1 MPKIRI
7 MIVDDHPIVREG
19 LVSVLKRDDDFEI
32 VGEAP
37 DGRTAVKRAVSLKPD
52 LILMDLRMPE
62 MGGVEAMKEIR
73 ATAPDIKFLVLTTY
87 DTDEHIVGAL
97 EAGAS
102 GYLLKDAPRDDLF
115 NAIRTVARGD
125 ALLQP
130 RVAARLL
137 QHMTGQTQRGNV
149 NNGEEDLSPREIEVL
164 QLVARGYANK
174 EIAARLTI
182 TEATV
187 KTHLA
192 HIFQK
197 LGVNDRTEAV
207 TTAVQRNIIRL

>member
-19 LVSVLKRDDDFEI
+19 LAAVLKRDEDFEVI
-32 VGEAP
+32 GEAA
-37 DGRTAVKRAVSLKPD
+37 DGRAAVKRALSLKPD
-52 LILMDLRMPE
+52 IVLMDLRMPE
-62 MGGVEAMKEIR
+62 LGGVEAMKEIR
-73 ATAPDIKFLVLTTY
+73 QAAPDIRFLVLTTY

-102 GYLLKDAPRDDLF
+102 GYLLKDAPREELF
-115 NAIRTVARGD
+115 NAIRTVFRGD

-137 QHMTGQTQRGNV
+137 QHMTGQTQRAAV
-149 NNGEEDLSPREIEVL
+149 NDGEEDLSPREIEVL

>member
-1 MPKIRI
+1 MSKIRI

-19 LVSVLKRDDDFEI
+19 LVAVLRRDEEFEI
-32 VGEAP
+32 MGEAP
-37 DGRTAVKRAVSLKPD
+37 DGKVAVKRALSLKPD

-62 MGGVEAMKEIR
+62 MGGVEAMQKIR
-73 ATAPDIKFLVLTTY
+73 AAAPEIKFLVLTTY

-102 GYLLKDAPRDDLF
+102 GYLLKDAPREELF
-115 NAIRTVARGD
+115 NAIRTVARGE

-130 RVAARLL
+130 RVAARLI
-137 QHMTGQTQRGNV
+137 QHMTGQTAKAQS
-149 NNGEEDLSPREIEVL
+149 GEEDLSPREIEVL
-164 QLVARGYANK
+164 QLVARGQANK
-174 EIAARLTI
+174 EIAAQLTI

-197 LGVNDRTEAV
+197 LAVNDRTEAV
-207 TTAVQRNIIRL
+207 TAALQRGIIRL

>member
-1 MPKIRI
+1 M
-7 MIVDDHPIVREG
+7 
-19 LVSVLKRDDDFEI
+19 LKRDDDFEI

-37 DGRTAVKRAVSLKPD
+37 DGRTAVRRAVSLKPD

-73 ATAPDIKFLVLTTY
+73 AAAPDIKFLVLTTY

-137 QHMTGQTQRGNV
+137 QHMAGQTQRGNV
-149 NNGEEDLSPREIEVL
+149 NDGEEDLSPREIEVL

-207 TTAVQRNIIRL
+207 TRAVQRNIIRL

>member
-19 LVSVLKRDDDFEI
+19 LVSVLKRDEEFEI

-73 ATAPDIKFLVLTTY
+73 AAAPDIKFLVLTTY

-207 TTAVQRNIIRL
+207 TRAVQRNIIRL

>member
-1 MPKIRI
+1 MAKIRI

-19 LVSVLKRDDDFEI
+19 LVAVLRRDEDFEI

-37 DGRTAVKRAVSLKPD
+37 DGRAAVKRALSLKPD

-62 MGGVEAMKEIR
+62 MSGVEAMQKIR
-73 ATAPDIKFLVLTTY
+73 AADPNIKFLVLTTY

-102 GYLLKDAPRDDLF
+102 GYLLKDAPREDLF
-115 NAIRTVARGD
+115 NAIRTVARGE

-130 RVAARLL
+130 RVAARLI
-137 QHMTGQTQRGNV
+137 QHMTGQTAKTATGP
-149 NNGEEDLSPREIEVL
+149 EEELSPREIEVL
-164 QLVARGYANK
+164 QLVARGQANK
-174 EIAARLTI
+174 EIAAQLTI

-197 LGVNDRTEAV
+197 LAVNDRTEAV
-207 TTAVQRNIIRL
+207 TVALQRGIIHL

>member
-1 MPKIRI
+1 MSKIRI

-19 LVSVLKRDDDFEI
+19 LAAILRRDDFEI
-32 VGEAP
+32 VGEAA
-37 DGRTAVKRAVSLKPD
+37 DGRTAVKRALNLKPD

-62 MGGVEAMKEIR
+62 MGGVEAMEKIR
-73 ATAPDIKFLVLTTY
+73 AASPDIKFLVLTTY
-87 DTDEHIVGAL
+87 DTDEMIVGAL

-102 GYLLKDAPRDDLF
+102 GYLLKDAPREELF
-115 NAIRTVARGD
+115 TAIRTVAQGE

-130 RVAARLL
+130 SVTARLL
-137 QHMTGQTQRGNV
+137 ARMREKPKPSTTSP
-149 NNGEEDLSPREIEVL
+149 EEELSAREVEVL
-164 QLVARGYANK
+164 QLVARGQANK
-174 EIAARLTI
+174 EIAARLNI

-197 LGVNDRTEAV
+197 LAVNDRTEAV
-207 TTAVQRNIIRL
+207 TVALQRGIIRL

>member
-37 DGRTAVKRAVSLKPD
+37 DGRTAVRRAVSLKPD

-73 ATAPDIKFLVLTTY
+73 AAAPDIKFLVLTTY

-137 QHMTGQTQRGNV
+137 QHMAGQTQRGNV
-149 NNGEEDLSPREIEVL
+149 NDGEEDLSPREIEVL

>member
-1 MPKIRI
+1 MAKIRI

-19 LVSVLKRDDDFEI
+19 LVAVLRRDEDFEI

-37 DGRTAVKRAVSLKPD
+37 DGRAAVKRALSLKPD

-62 MGGVEAMKEIR
+62 MSGVEAMQKIR
-73 ATAPDIKFLVLTTY
+73 AADPNIKFLVLTTY

-102 GYLLKDAPRDDLF
+102 GYLLKDAPREDLF
-115 NAIRTVARGD
+115 NAIRTVARGE

-130 RVAARLL
+130 RVAARLI
-137 QHMTGQTQRGNV
+137 QHMTGQTAKAQASA
-149 NNGEEDLSPREIEVL
+149 GEEELSPREIEVL
-164 QLVARGYANK
+164 QLVARGQANK
-174 EIAARLTI
+174 EIAAQLTI

-197 LGVNDRTEAV
+197 LAVNDRTEAV
-207 TTAVQRNIIRL
+207 TAALQRGIIRL

>member
-19 LVSVLKRDDDFEI
+19 LVSVLKRDEDFEI

-207 TTAVQRNIIRL
+207 TRAVQRNIIRL

>member
-37 DGRTAVKRAVSLKPD
+37 DGRTAVRRAVSLKPD

-73 ATAPDIKFLVLTTY
+73 AAAPDIKFLVLTTY

-137 QHMTGQTQRGNV
+137 QHMAGQTQRGNV
-149 NNGEEDLSPREIEVL
+149 NDGEEDLSPREIEVL

-207 TTAVQRNIIRL
+207 TRAVQRNIIRL

>member
-19 LVSVLKRDDDFEI
+19 LVSVLKRDEEFEI

-73 ATAPDIKFLVLTTY
+73 AAAPDIKFLVLTTY

-137 QHMTGQTQRGNV
+137 QHMTGQTQRSNV

>member
-1 MPKIRI
+1 MSKIRI

-19 LVSVLKRDDDFEI
+19 LAAILRRDDFEI
-32 VGEAP
+32 IGEAA
-37 DGRTAVKRAVSLKPD
+37 DGRTAVKRALNLKPD

-62 MGGVEAMKEIR
+62 MGGVEAMEKIR
-73 ATAPDIKFLVLTTY
+73 AADPNIKFLVLTTY
-87 DTDEHIVGAL
+87 DTDEMIVGAL

-102 GYLLKDAPRDDLF
+102 GYLLKDAPREELF
-115 NAIRTVARGD
+115 TAIRTVARGE

-130 RVAARLL
+130 SVAARLL
-137 QHMTGQTQRGNV
+137 QRMTSAKGKPATTPP
-149 NNGEEDLSPREIEVL
+149 EEELSAREVEVL
-164 QLVARGYANK
+164 QLVARGQANK
-174 EIAARLTI
+174 EIAARLNI

-197 LGVNDRTEAV
+197 LAVNDRTEAV
-207 TTAVQRNIIRL
+207 TVALQRGIIRL

>member
-1 MPKIRI
+1 MSKIRI

-19 LVSVLKRDDDFEI
+19 LAAILRRNDFEI
-32 VGEAP
+32 VGEAA
-37 DGRTAVKRAVSLKPD
+37 DGRTAVKRALNLKPD

-62 MGGVEAMKEIR
+62 MGGVEAMEKIR
-73 ATAPDIKFLVLTTY
+73 AADPNIKFLVLTTY
-87 DTDEHIVGAL
+87 DTDEMIVGAL

-102 GYLLKDAPRDDLF
+102 GYLLKDAPREELF
-115 NAIRTVARGD
+115 TAIRTVARGE

-130 RVAARLL
+130 SVAARLL
-137 QHMTGQTQRGNV
+137 QRMTSAKGKATATPP
-149 NNGEEDLSPREIEVL
+149 EEELSAREIEVL
-164 QLVARGYANK
+164 QLVARGQANK
-174 EIAARLTI
+174 EIAARLNI

-197 LGVNDRTEAV
+197 LAVNDRTEAV
-207 TTAVQRNIIRL
+207 TVALQRGIIHL

>member
-1 MPKIRI
+1 
-7 MIVDDHPIVREG
+7 
-19 LVSVLKRDDDFEI
+19 
-32 VGEAP
+32 
-37 DGRTAVKRAVSLKPD
+37 
-52 LILMDLRMPE
+52 MPE
-62 MGGVEAMKEIR
+62 PVFIPQPWRVERRAGQFPLDVHTTIWVAAR
-73 ATAPDIKFLVLTTY
+73 ATPGVRFAAQHLADAITT
-87 DTDEHIVGAL
+87 AL

-137 QHMTGQTQRGNV
+137 QHMAGQTQRGNV
-149 NNGEEDLSPREIEVL
+149 NDGEEDLSPREIEVL

-207 TTAVQRNIIRL
+207 TRAVQRNIIRL

>member
-1 MPKIRI
+1 MSKIRI
-7 MIVDDHPIVREG
+7 MLVDDHPIVREG
-19 LVSVLKRDDDFEI
+19 LVAVLRRDEGFEV
-32 VGEAP
+32 VGEAA
-37 DGRTAVKRAVSLKPD
+37 DGRSAVKRALSLKPD

-62 MGGVEAMKEIR
+62 MGGVEAMQQIR
-73 ATAPDIKFLVLTTY
+73 KADPSIKFLVLTTY

-102 GYLLKDAPRDDLF
+102 GYLLKDAPREELF
-115 NAIRTVARGD
+115 TAIRTVARGD

-130 RVAARLL
+130 KVAARLI
-137 QHMTGQTQRGNV
+137 QHMTGQTARAAAQA
-149 NNGEEDLSPREIEVL
+149 GEEELSPREIEVL
-164 QLVARGYANK
+164 QLVARGQANK
-174 EIAARLTI
+174 EIAVQLII

-207 TTAVQRNIIRL
+207 TSALQRGIIRL

>member
-1 MPKIRI
+1 
-7 MIVDDHPIVREG
+7 
-19 LVSVLKRDDDFEI
+19 
-32 VGEAP
+32 
-37 DGRTAVKRAVSLKPD
+37 
-52 LILMDLRMPE
+52 
-62 MGGVEAMKEIR
+62 
-73 ATAPDIKFLVLTTY
+73 
-87 DTDEHIVGAL
+87 
-97 EAGAS
+97 
-102 GYLLKDAPRDDLF
+102 
-115 NAIRTVARGD
+115 
-125 ALLQP
+125 
-130 RVAARLL
+130 
-137 QHMTGQTQRGNV
+137 MTGQTQRGNV

>member
-1 MPKIRI
+1 MAKIRI

-19 LVSVLKRDDDFEI
+19 LVAVLRRDEDFEI
-32 VGEAP
+32 VGEAA
-37 DGRTAVKRAVSLKPD
+37 DGRAAVKRALSLKPD

-62 MGGVEAMKEIR
+62 MSGVEAMQKIR
-73 ATAPDIKFLVLTTY
+73 ATDPAIKFLVLTTY

-102 GYLLKDAPRDDLF
+102 GYLLKDAPREDLF
-115 NAIRTVARGD
+115 NAIRTVARGE

-130 RVAARLL
+130 RVAARLI
-137 QHMTGQTQRGNV
+137 QHMTGQTARAQANA
-149 NNGEEDLSPREIEVL
+149 GEEDLSPREIEVL
-164 QLVARGYANK
+164 QLVARGQANK
-174 EIAARLTI
+174 EIAAQLTI

-197 LGVNDRTEAV
+197 LAVNDRTEAV
-207 TTAVQRNIIRL
+207 TAALQRGIIRL

>member
-19 LVSVLKRDDDFEI
+19 LVSVLKRDEEFEI

-73 ATAPDIKFLVLTTY
+73 AAAPDIKFLVLTTY

>member
-19 LVSVLKRDDDFEI
+19 LVSVLKRDEEFEI

-73 ATAPDIKFLVLTTY
+73 AAAPDIKFLVLTTY

-197 LGVNDRTEAV
+197 LGVTDRTEAV

>member
-19 LVSVLKRDDDFEI
+19 LVSVLKRDEDFEI

>member
-1 MPKIRI
+1 MAKIRI

-19 LVSVLKRDDDFEI
+19 LVAVLKRDEDFEV

-37 DGRTAVKRAVSLKPD
+37 DGKTAVRRALSLKPD
-52 LILMDLRMPE
+52 VMLMDLRMPE
-62 MGGVEAMKEIR
+62 MGGVEAMRKIR
-73 ATAPDIKFLVLTTY
+73 EADPSIKFLVLTTY

-102 GYLLKDAPRDDLF
+102 GYLLKDAPREELF
-115 NAIRTVARGD
+115 TAIRTVARGE

-130 RVAARLL
+130 RVAARLI
-137 QHMTGQTQRGNV
+137 QHMTGQTAKTATGS
-149 NNGEEDLSPREIEVL
+149 EEELSPREIEVL
-164 QLVARGYANK
+164 QLVARGQANK
-174 EIAARLTI
+174 EIAAQLTI

-197 LGVNDRTEAV
+197 LAVNDRTEAV
-207 TTAVQRNIIRL
+207 TAALQRGIIRL

>member
-32 VGEAP
+32 IGEAP

-73 ATAPDIKFLVLTTY
+73 AAAPGIKFLVLTTY

-137 QHMTGQTQRGNV
+137 QHMAGQTQRGGV
-149 NNGEEDLSPREIEVL
+149 SDGEEELSPREIEVL